1 MKYNNWVFNLVQ
13 IIFTLVG
20 LGLIAGGYF
29 ATPDAKT
36 DDGYPLNNF
45 LYSLGV
51 IPICRLKTLEK

>member
-1 MKYNNWVFNLVQ
+1 VKHSNFVFNLLQ

-20 LGLIAGGYF
+20 HGLIAVGYF

-45 LYSLGV
+45 LYSLGGFL
-51 IPICRLKTLEK
+51 IICPII